1 MNYYMIR
8 NKYLTFLGVGL
19 LFMASACNDGY
30 EKEPVEQF
38 TLDYLFSKVDSAGI
52 QSRYFLNNIYLEHL
66 YSGYNRINGDFL
78 DAASDDAISI
88 NNNEP
93 EAYKLLVGRYSAVS
107 RLTDMEW
114 GEYYQGIRKANILIN
129 NIDVVPFNLTYI
141 NALGEKKT
149 LNYTMKAEARFLRA
163 HFYFELVKRY
173 GGVPLVG
180 DNVYVLGDD
189 VQLPRNTFAQ
199 CIDYIVRELDEIKDD
214 LRTLPMSD
222 ATEFAHTPTKEA
234 CLAMKAR
241 VLLYAASP
249 LFNENPVEVG
259 NELIGYAS
267 YDSERWNLAAQAAK
281 DLIDQYGPNGKGTLN
296 LAQNYRNIFV
306 NFYGGNNPELIFF
319 RPVGKN
325 KNIETAN
332 GPLGFSGNSLGNGNT
347 NPTQNLVES
356 FLMKDGKKPG
366 ESTKY
371 VYNSVDAPFKD
382 RDPRLDFT
390 VLHNGSK
397 WLNTTLDTQV
407 GGTHNPSGAQYS
419 RTCYYMAKFM
429 KDYQTSSNY
438 DDDTHLWVM
447 YRYGEVLLNYAEALN
462 EVALAG
468 GTIDKNEVINSL
480 AQLRKRAGIE
490 PGDDNNYG
498 LPAPEN
504 YDATEMR
511 DIIRNERRI
520 EMAFEEQRYWDI
532 RRWRIAET
540 IFQKPLRGLSIQ
552 IVGRK
557 TNYNEVDVLSAGFD
571 TKRYFYPIP
580 YSEVIKNGNMIQ
592 NPNW

>member
-1 MNYYMIR
+1 MIR

-30 EKEPVEQF
+30 EKEPVEHF
-38 TLDYLFSKVDSAGI
+38 TLDYLFSRADSAGI
-52 QSRYFLNNIYLEHL
+52 QARYFLNNIYYEHL
-66 YSGYNRINGDFL
+66 PSGYNRINGDFL

-93 EAYKLLVGRYSAVS
+93 EIYKLFMGRYSAVS

-114 GEYYQGIRKANILIN
+114 GGYYQGIRKANILIN
-129 NIDVVPFNLTYI
+129 NIDVLPFNLTYI
-141 NALGEKKT
+141 NALGETKP

-173 GGVPLVG
+173 GGVPLIG

-214 LRTLPMSD
+214 LRSLPMAD
-222 ATEFAHTPTKEA
+222 ATEFAHAPTKEA

-249 LFNENPVEVG
+249 LFNEKPLEAG
-259 NELIGYAS
+259 NELIGYPS
-267 YDSERWNLAAQAAK
+267 YDSGRWNLAAQAAK
-281 DLIDQYGPNGKGTLN
+281 DLIDQYGPKGKGTLN
-296 LAQNYRNIFV
+296 LAQDYRNIFV
-306 NFYGGNNPELIFF
+306 DFYGGNNPELIFF

-325 KNIETAN
+325 KSIETAN

-356 FLMKDGKKPG
+356 FLMKDG
-366 ESTKY
+366 TKY
-371 VYNSVDAPFKD
+371 VSTSVDDPFKN

-390 VLHNGSK
+390 ILHHGSR

-438 DDDTHLWVM
+438 EDNIHLWVM

-468 GTIDKNEVINSL
+468 GTIDNKEVLNSL
-480 AQLRKRAGIE
+480 IQLRKRAGIE
-490 PGDDNNYG
+490 PGNENYYG
-498 LPAPEN
+498 LPAPQN
-504 YDATEMR
+504 YDAAEMR
-511 DIIRNERRI
+511 EIIRNERRI

-532 RRWRIAET
+532 RRWRIAEDIFKEPLKGLNIQVVGNKT
-540 IFQKPLRGLSIQ
+540 I
-552 IVGRK
+552 
-557 TNYNEVDVLSAGFD
+557 YNEVNVLSAEFD

>member
-1 MNYYMIR
+1 MIR

-30 EKEPVEQF
+30 EKEPVEHF
-38 TLDYLFSKVDSAGI
+38 TLDYLFSKADSAGI
-52 QSRYFLNNIYLEHL
+52 QARYFLNNIYYEHL
-66 YSGYNRINGDFL
+66 PSGYNRINGDFL

-93 EAYKLLVGRYSAVS
+93 EIYKLFMGRYSAVS

-114 GEYYQGIRKANILIN
+114 GGYYQGIRKANILIN

-141 NALGEKKT
+141 NALGETKP

-173 GGVPLVG
+173 GGVPLIG

-214 LRTLPMSD
+214 LRSLPMAD
-222 ATEFAHTPTKEA
+222 ATEFAHAPTLTGEDPQSYRYF
-234 CLAMKAR
+234 MQEN
-241 VLLYAASP
+241 
-249 LFNENPVEVG
+249 LFNEKPLEAG
-259 NELIGYAS
+259 NELIGYPS
-267 YDSERWNLAAQAAK
+267 YDSGRWNLAAQAAK
-281 DLIDQYGPNGKGTLN
+281 DLIDQYGPKGKGTLN
-296 LAQNYRNIFV
+296 LAQDYRNIFV
-306 NFYGGNNPELIFF
+306 DFYGGNNPELIFF

-325 KNIETAN
+325 KSIETAN

-356 FLMKDGKKPG
+356 FLMKDG
-366 ESTKY
+366 TKY
-371 VYNSVDAPFKD
+371 VSTSVDDPFKN

-390 VLHNGSK
+390 ILHHGSH

-438 DDDTHLWVM
+438 EDNIHLWVM

-468 GTIDKNEVINSL
+468 GTIDNKEVLNSL
-480 AQLRKRAGIE
+480 IQLRKRAGIE
-490 PGDDNNYG
+490 PGNENYYG
-498 LPAPEN
+498 LPAPQN
-504 YDATEMR
+504 YDAAEMR
-511 DIIRNERRI
+511 EIIRNERRI

-532 RRWRIAET
+532 RRWRIAEDIFKEPLKGLNIQVVGNKT
-540 IFQKPLRGLSIQ
+540 I
-552 IVGRK
+552 
-557 TNYNEVDVLSAGFD
+557 YNEVNVLSAEFD

>member
-1 MNYYMIR
+1 MIR

-30 EKEPVEQF
+30 EKEPVEHF
-38 TLDYLFSKVDSAGI
+38 TLDYLFSRADSAGI
-52 QSRYFLNNIYLEHL
+52 QARYFLNNIYYEHL
-66 YSGYNRINGDFL
+66 PSGYNRINGDFL

-93 EAYKLLVGRYSAVS
+93 EIYKLFMGRYSAMS

-114 GEYYQGIRKANILIN
+114 GGYYQGIRKANILIN

-141 NALGEKKT
+141 NALGETKP

-173 GGVPLVG
+173 GGVPLIG

-214 LRTLPMSD
+214 LRSLPMAD
-222 ATEFAHTPTKEA
+222 ATEFAHAPTKEA

-249 LFNENPVEVG
+249 LFNEKPLEAG
-259 NELIGYAS
+259 NELIGYPS
-267 YDSERWNLAAQAAK
+267 YDSGRWNLAAQAAK
-281 DLIDQYGPNGKGTLN
+281 DLIDQYGPKGKGTLN
-296 LAQNYRNIFV
+296 LAQDYRNIFV
-306 NFYGGNNPELIFF
+306 DFYGGNNPELIFF

-325 KNIETAN
+325 KSIETAN

-356 FLMKDGKKPG
+356 FLMKDG
-366 ESTKY
+366 TKY
-371 VYNSVDAPFKD
+371 VSTSVDDPFKN

-390 VLHNGSK
+390 ILHHGSR

-438 DDDTHLWVM
+438 EDNIHLWVM

-468 GTIDKNEVINSL
+468 GTIDNKEVLNSL
-480 AQLRKRAGIE
+480 IQLRKRAGIE
-490 PGDDNNYG
+490 PGNENYYG
-498 LPAPEN
+498 LPAPQN
-504 YDATEMR
+504 YDAAEMR
-511 DIIRNERRI
+511 EIIRNERRI

-532 RRWRIAET
+532 RRWRIAEDIFKEPLKGLNIQVVGNKT
-540 IFQKPLRGLSIQ
+540 I
-552 IVGRK
+552 
-557 TNYNEVDVLSAGFD
+557 YNEVNVLSAEFD

>member
-1 MNYYMIR
+1 MIR

-30 EKEPVEQF
+30 EKEPVEHF
-38 TLDYLFSKVDSAGI
+38 TLDYLFSRADSAGI
-52 QSRYFLNNIYLEHL
+52 QARYFLNNIYYEHL
-66 YSGYNRINGDFL
+66 PSGYNRINGDFL

-93 EAYKLLVGRYSAVS
+93 EIYKLFMGRYSAVS

-114 GEYYQGIRKANILIN
+114 GGYYQGIRKANILIN

-141 NALGEKKT
+141 NALGETKP

-173 GGVPLVG
+173 GGVPLIG

-214 LRTLPMSD
+214 LRSLPMAD
-222 ATEFAHTPTKEA
+222 ATEFAHAPTKEA

-249 LFNENPVEVG
+249 LFNEKPLEAG
-259 NELIGYAS
+259 NELIGYPS
-267 YDSERWNLAAQAAK
+267 YDSGRWNLAAQAAK
-281 DLIDQYGPNGKGTLN
+281 DLIDQYGPKGKGTLN
-296 LAQNYRNIFV
+296 LAQADRNIFV
-306 NFYGGNNPELIFF
+306 DFYGGNNPELIFF

-325 KNIETAN
+325 KSIETAN

-356 FLMKDGKKPG
+356 FLMKDG
-366 ESTKY
+366 TKY
-371 VYNSVDAPFKD
+371 VSTSVDDPFKN

-390 VLHNGSK
+390 ILHHGSR

-438 DDDTHLWVM
+438 EDNIHLWVM

-468 GTIDKNEVINSL
+468 GTIDNKEVLNSL
-480 AQLRKRAGIE
+480 IQLRKRAGIE
-490 PGDDNNYG
+490 PGNENYYG
-498 LPAPEN
+498 LPAPQN
-504 YDATEMR
+504 YDAAEMR
-511 DIIRNERRI
+511 EIIRNERRI

-532 RRWRIAET
+532 RRWRIAEDIFKEPLKGLNIQVVGNKT
-540 IFQKPLRGLSIQ
+540 I
-552 IVGRK
+552 
-557 TNYNEVDVLSAGFD
+557 YNEVNVLSAEFD

>member
-1 MNYYMIR
+1 MIR

-30 EKEPVEQF
+30 EKEPVEHF
-38 TLDYLFSKVDSAGI
+38 TLDYLFSRADSAGI
-52 QSRYFLNNIYLEHL
+52 QARYFLNNIYYEHL
-66 YSGYNRINGDFL
+66 PSGYNRINGDFL

-93 EAYKLLVGRYSAVS
+93 EIYKLFMGRYSAVS

-114 GEYYQGIRKANILIN
+114 GGYYQGIRKANILIN

-141 NALGEKKT
+141 NALGETKP

-173 GGVPLVG
+173 GGVPLIG

-214 LRTLPMSD
+214 LRSLPMAD
-222 ATEFAHTPTKEA
+222 ATEFAHAPTKEA

-249 LFNENPVEVG
+249 LFNEKPLEAG
-259 NELIGYAS
+259 NELIGYPS
-267 YDSERWNLAAQAAK
+267 YDSGRWNLAAQAAK
-281 DLIDQYGPNGKGTLN
+281 DLIDQYGPKGKGTLN
-296 LAQNYRNIFV
+296 LAQDYRNIFV
-306 NFYGGNNPELIFF
+306 DFYGGNNPELIFF

-325 KNIETAN
+325 ESIETAN

-356 FLMKDGKKPG
+356 FLMKDG
-366 ESTKY
+366 TKY
-371 VYNSVDAPFKD
+371 VSTSVDDPFKN

-390 VLHNGSK
+390 ILHHGSR

-438 DDDTHLWVM
+438 EDNIHLWVM

-468 GTIDKNEVINSL
+468 GTIDNKEVLNSL
-480 AQLRKRAGIE
+480 IQLRKRAGIE
-490 PGDDNNYG
+490 PGNENYYG
-498 LPAPEN
+498 LPAPQN
-504 YDATEMR
+504 YDAAEMR
-511 DIIRNERRI
+511 EIIRNERRI

-532 RRWRIAET
+532 RRWRIAEDIFKEPLKGLNIQVVGNKT
-540 IFQKPLRGLSIQ
+540 I
-552 IVGRK
+552 
-557 TNYNEVDVLSAGFD
+557 YNEVNVLSAEFD

>member
-1 MNYYMIR
+1 MIR

-30 EKEPVEQF
+30 EKEPVEHF
-38 TLDYLFSKVDSAGI
+38 TLDYLFSRADSAGI
-52 QSRYFLNNIYLEHL
+52 QARYFLNNIYYEHL
-66 YSGYNRINGDFL
+66 PSGYNRINGDFL

-93 EAYKLLVGRYSAVS
+93 EIYKLFMGRYSAVS

-114 GEYYQGIRKANILIN
+114 GGYYQGIRKANILIN

-141 NALGEKKT
+141 NALGETKP

-173 GGVPLVG
+173 GGVPLIG

-199 CIDYIVRELDEIKDD
+199 CIDYIMRELDEIKDD
-214 LRTLPMSD
+214 LRSLPMAD
-222 ATEFAHTPTKEA
+222 ATEFAHAPTKEA

-249 LFNENPVEVG
+249 LFNEKPLEAG
-259 NELIGYAS
+259 NELIGYPS
-267 YDSERWNLAAQAAK
+267 YDSGRWNLAAQAAK
-281 DLIDQYGPNGKGTLN
+281 DLIDQYGPKGKGTLN
-296 LAQNYRNIFV
+296 LAQDYRNIFV
-306 NFYGGNNPELIFF
+306 DFYGGNNPELIFF

-325 KNIETAN
+325 KSIETAN

-356 FLMKDGKKPG
+356 FLMKDG
-366 ESTKY
+366 TKY
-371 VYNSVDAPFKD
+371 VSTSVDDPFKN

-390 VLHNGSK
+390 ILHHGSR

-438 DDDTHLWVM
+438 EDNIHLWVM

-468 GTIDKNEVINSL
+468 GTIDNKEVLNSL
-480 AQLRKRAGIE
+480 IQLRKRAGIE
-490 PGDDNNYG
+490 PGNENYYG
-498 LPAPEN
+498 LPAPQN
-504 YDATEMR
+504 YDAAEMR
-511 DIIRNERRI
+511 EIIRNERRI

-532 RRWRIAET
+532 RRWRIAEDIFKEPLKGLNIQVVGNKT
-540 IFQKPLRGLSIQ
+540 I
-552 IVGRK
+552 
-557 TNYNEVDVLSAGFD
+557 YNEVNVLSAEFD

>member
-1 MNYYMIR
+1 MIR

-30 EKEPVEQF
+30 EKEPVEHF
-38 TLDYLFSKVDSAGI
+38 TLDYLFSRADSAGI
-52 QSRYFLNNIYLEHL
+52 QARYFLNNIYYEHL
-66 YSGYNRINGDFL
+66 PSGYNRINGDFL

-93 EAYKLLVGRYSAVS
+93 EIYKLFMGRYSAVS

-114 GEYYQGIRKANILIN
+114 GGYYQGIRKANILIN

-141 NALGEKKT
+141 NALGETKP

-173 GGVPLVG
+173 GGVPLIG

-214 LRTLPMSD
+214 LRSLPMAD
-222 ATEFAHTPTKEA
+222 ATEFAHAPTKEA

-249 LFNENPVEVG
+249 LFNEKPLEAG
-259 NELIGYAS
+259 NELIGYPS
-267 YDSERWNLAAQAAK
+267 YDSGRWNLAAQAAK
-281 DLIDQYGPNGKGTLN
+281 DLIDQYGPKGKGTLN
-296 LAQNYRNIFV
+296 LAQDYRNIFV
-306 NFYGGNNPELIFF
+306 DFYGGNNPELIFF

-325 KNIETAN
+325 KSIETAN

-356 FLMKDGKKPG
+356 FLMKDG
-366 ESTKY
+366 TKY
-371 VYNSVDAPFKD
+371 VSTSVDDPFKN

-390 VLHNGSK
+390 ILHHGSR

-407 GGTHNPSGAQYS
+407 GGTHNPSEAQYS

-438 DDDTHLWVM
+438 EDNIHLWVM

-468 GTIDKNEVINSL
+468 GTIDNKEVLNSL
-480 AQLRKRAGIE
+480 IQLRKRAGIE
-490 PGDDNNYG
+490 PGNENYYG
-498 LPAPEN
+498 LPAPQN
-504 YDATEMR
+504 YDAAEMR
-511 DIIRNERRI
+511 EIIRNERRI

-532 RRWRIAET
+532 RRWRIAEDIFKEPLKGLNIQVVGNKT
-540 IFQKPLRGLSIQ
+540 I
-552 IVGRK
+552 
-557 TNYNEVDVLSAGFD
+557 YNEVNVLSAEFD

>member
-1 MNYYMIR
+1 MIR

-30 EKEPVEQF
+30 EKEPVEHF
-38 TLDYLFSKVDSAGI
+38 TLDYLFSRADSAGI
-52 QSRYFLNNIYLEHL
+52 QARYFLNNIYYEHL
-66 YSGYNRINGDFL
+66 PSGYNRINGDFL

-93 EAYKLLVGRYSAVS
+93 EIYKLFMGRYSAVS

-114 GEYYQGIRKANILIN
+114 GGYYQGIRKANILIN

-141 NALGEKKT
+141 NALGETKP

-173 GGVPLVG
+173 GGVPLIG

-214 LRTLPMSD
+214 LRSLPMAD
-222 ATEFAHTPTKEA
+222 ATEFAHAPTKEA

-249 LFNENPVEVG
+249 LFNEKPLEAG
-259 NELIGYAS
+259 NELIGYPS
-267 YDSERWNLAAQAAK
+267 YDSGRWNLAAQAAK
-281 DLIDQYGPNGKGTLN
+281 DLIDQYGPKGKGTLN
-296 LAQNYRNIFV
+296 LAQDYRNIFV
-306 NFYGGNNPELIFF
+306 DFYGGNNPELIFF

-325 KNIETAN
+325 KSIETAN

-356 FLMKDGKKPG
+356 FLMKDG
-366 ESTKY
+366 TKY
-371 VYNSVDAPFKD
+371 VSTSVDDQFKN

-390 VLHNGSK
+390 ILHHGSR

-438 DDDTHLWVM
+438 EDNIHLWVM

-468 GTIDKNEVINSL
+468 GTIDNKEVLNSL
-480 AQLRKRAGIE
+480 IQLRKRAGIE
-490 PGDDNNYG
+490 PGNENYYG
-498 LPAPEN
+498 LPAPQN
-504 YDATEMR
+504 YDAAEMR
-511 DIIRNERRI
+511 EIIRNERRI

-532 RRWRIAET
+532 RRWRIAEDIFKEPLKGLNIQVVGNKT
-540 IFQKPLRGLSIQ
+540 I
-552 IVGRK
+552 
-557 TNYNEVDVLSAGFD
+557 YNEVNVLSAEFD

>member
-1 MNYYMIR
+1 MIR

-30 EKEPVEQF
+30 EKEPVEHF
-38 TLDYLFSKVDSAGI
+38 TLDYLFSRADSAGI
-52 QSRYFLNNIYLEHL
+52 QARYFLNNIYYEHL
-66 YSGYNRINGDFL
+66 PSGYNRINGDFL

-93 EAYKLLVGRYSAVS
+93 EIYKLFMGRYSAVS

-114 GEYYQGIRKANILIN
+114 GGYYQGIRKANILIN

-141 NALGEKKT
+141 NALGETKP

-173 GGVPLVG
+173 GGVPLIG

-214 LRTLPMSD
+214 LRSLPMAD
-222 ATEFAHTPTKEA
+222 ATEFAHAPTKEA

-249 LFNENPVEVG
+249 LFNEKPLEAG
-259 NELIGYAS
+259 NELIGYPS
-267 YDSERWNLAAQAAK
+267 YDSGRWNLAAQAAK
-281 DLIDQYGPNGKGTLN
+281 DLIDQYGPKGKGTLN
-296 LAQNYRNIFV
+296 LAQDYRNIFV
-306 NFYGGNNPELIFF
+306 DFYGGNNPELIFF

-325 KNIETAN
+325 KSIETAN

-356 FLMKDGKKPG
+356 FLMKDG
-366 ESTKY
+366 TKY
-371 VYNSVDAPFKD
+371 VSTSVDDPFKN

-390 VLHNGSK
+390 ILHHGSR

-419 RTCYYMAKFM
+419 RTCYYMAKFV

-438 DDDTHLWVM
+438 EDNIHLWVM

-468 GTIDKNEVINSL
+468 GTIDNKEVLNSL
-480 AQLRKRAGIE
+480 IQLRKRAGIE
-490 PGDDNNYG
+490 PGNENYYG
-498 LPAPEN
+498 LPAPQN
-504 YDATEMR
+504 YDAAEMR
-511 DIIRNERRI
+511 EIIRNERRI

-532 RRWRIAET
+532 RRWRIAEDIFKEPLKGLNIQVVGNKT
-540 IFQKPLRGLSIQ
+540 I
-552 IVGRK
+552 
-557 TNYNEVDVLSAGFD
+557 YNEVNVLSAEFD

>member
-1 MNYYMIR
+1 MISMIR

-30 EKEPVEQF
+30 EKEPVEHF
-38 TLDYLFSKVDSAGI
+38 TLDYLFSRADSAGI
-52 QSRYFLNNIYLEHL
+52 QARYFLNNIYYEHL
-66 YSGYNRINGDFL
+66 PSGYNRINGDFL

-93 EAYKLLVGRYSAVS
+93 EIYKLFMGRYSAVS

-114 GEYYQGIRKANILIN
+114 GGYYQGIRKANILIN

-141 NALGEKKT
+141 NALGETKP

-173 GGVPLVG
+173 GGVPLIG

-214 LRTLPMSD
+214 LRSLPMAD
-222 ATEFAHTPTKEA
+222 ATEFAHAPTKEA

-249 LFNENPVEVG
+249 LFNEKPLEAG
-259 NELIGYAS
+259 NELIGYPS
-267 YDSERWNLAAQAAK
+267 YDSGRWNLAAQAAK
-281 DLIDQYGPNGKGTLN
+281 DLIDQYGPKGKGTLN
-296 LAQNYRNIFV
+296 LAQDYRNIFV
-306 NFYGGNNPELIFF
+306 DFYGGNNPELIFF

-325 KNIETAN
+325 KSIETAN

-356 FLMKDGKKPG
+356 FLMKDG
-366 ESTKY
+366 TKY
-371 VYNSVDAPFKD
+371 VSTSVDDPFKN

-390 VLHNGSK
+390 ILHHGSR

-438 DDDTHLWVM
+438 EDNIHLWVM

-468 GTIDKNEVINSL
+468 GTIDNKEVLNSL
-480 AQLRKRAGIE
+480 IQLRKRAGIE
-490 PGDDNNYG
+490 PGNENYYG
-498 LPAPEN
+498 LPAPQN
-504 YDATEMR
+504 YDAAEMR
-511 DIIRNERRI
+511 EIIRNERRI

-532 RRWRIAET
+532 RRWRIAEDIFKEPLKGLNIQVVGNKT
-540 IFQKPLRGLSIQ
+540 I
-552 IVGRK
+552 
-557 TNYNEVDVLSAGFD
+557 YNEVNVLSAEFD

>member
-1 MNYYMIR
+1 MIR

-30 EKEPVEQF
+30 EKEPVEHF
-38 TLDYLFSKVDSAGI
+38 TLDYLFSRADSAGI
-52 QSRYFLNNIYLEHL
+52 QARYFLNNIYYEHL
-66 YSGYNRINGDFL
+66 PSGYNRINGDFL

-93 EAYKLLVGRYSAVS
+93 EIYKLFMGWYSAVS

-114 GEYYQGIRKANILIN
+114 GGYYQGIRKANILIN

-141 NALGEKKT
+141 NALGETKP

-173 GGVPLVG
+173 GGVPLIG

-214 LRTLPMSD
+214 LRSLPMAD
-222 ATEFAHTPTKEA
+222 ATEFAHAPTKEA

-249 LFNENPVEVG
+249 LFNEKPLEAG
-259 NELIGYAS
+259 NELIGYPS
-267 YDSERWNLAAQAAK
+267 YDSGRWNLAAQAAK
-281 DLIDQYGPNGKGTLN
+281 DLIDQYGPKGKGTLN
-296 LAQNYRNIFV
+296 LAQDYRNIFV
-306 NFYGGNNPELIFF
+306 DFYGGNNPELIFF

-325 KNIETAN
+325 KSIETAN

-356 FLMKDGKKPG
+356 FLMKDG
-366 ESTKY
+366 TKY
-371 VYNSVDAPFKD
+371 VSTSVDDPFKN

-390 VLHNGSK
+390 ILHHGSR

-438 DDDTHLWVM
+438 EDNIHLWVM

-468 GTIDKNEVINSL
+468 GTIDNKEVLNSL
-480 AQLRKRAGIE
+480 IQLRKRAGIE
-490 PGDDNNYG
+490 PGNENYYG
-498 LPAPEN
+498 LPAPQN
-504 YDATEMR
+504 YDAAEMR
-511 DIIRNERRI
+511 EIIRNERRI

-532 RRWRIAET
+532 RRWRIAEDIFKEPLKGLNIQVVGNKT
-540 IFQKPLRGLSIQ
+540 I
-552 IVGRK
+552 
-557 TNYNEVDVLSAGFD
+557 YNEVNVLSAEFD

>member
-1 MNYYMIR
+1 MIR

-30 EKEPVEQF
+30 EKEPVEHF
-38 TLDYLFSKVDSAGI
+38 TLDYLFSRADSAGI
-52 QSRYFLNNIYLEHL
+52 QARYFLNNIYYEHL
-66 YSGYNRINGDFL
+66 PSGYNRINGDFL

-93 EAYKLLVGRYSAVS
+93 EIYKLFMGRYSAVS

-114 GEYYQGIRKANILIN
+114 GGYYQGIRKANILIN

-141 NALGEKKT
+141 NALGETKP

-173 GGVPLVG
+173 GGVPLIG

-214 LRTLPMSD
+214 LRSLPMAD
-222 ATEFAHTPTKEA
+222 ATEFAHAPTKEA

-249 LFNENPVEVG
+249 LFNEKPLEAG
-259 NELIGYAS
+259 NELIGYPS
-267 YDSERWNLAAQAAK
+267 YDSGRWNLAAQAAK
-281 DLIDQYGPNGKGTLN
+281 DLIDQYGPKGKGTLN
-296 LAQNYRNIFV
+296 LAQDYRNIFV
-306 NFYGGNNPELIFF
+306 DFYGGNNPELIFF

-325 KNIETAN
+325 KSIETAN

-356 FLMKDGKKPG
+356 FLMKDG
-366 ESTKY
+366 TKY
-371 VYNSVDAPFKD
+371 VSTSVDDPFKN

-390 VLHNGSK
+390 ILHHGSR

-438 DDDTHLWVM
+438 EDNIHLWVM

-468 GTIDKNEVINSL
+468 GTIDNKEVLNSL
-480 AQLRKRAGIE
+480 IQLRKRAGIE
-490 PGDDNNYG
+490 PGNENYYG
-498 LPAPEN
+498 LPAPQN
-504 YDATEMR
+504 YDAAEMR
-511 DIIRNERRI
+511 EIIRNERRI

-532 RRWRIAET
+532 RRWGIAEDIFKEPLKGLNIQVVGNKT
-540 IFQKPLRGLSIQ
+540 I
-552 IVGRK
+552 
-557 TNYNEVDVLSAGFD
+557 YNEVNVLSAEFD

>member
-1 MNYYMIR
+1 MIR

-30 EKEPVEQF
+30 EKEPVEHF
-38 TLDYLFSKVDSAGI
+38 TLDYLFSRADSAGI
-52 QSRYFLNNIYLEHL
+52 QARYFLNNIYYEHL
-66 YSGYNRINGDFL
+66 PSGYNRINGDFL
-78 DAASDDAISI
+78 DAASDDAIST

-93 EAYKLLVGRYSAVS
+93 EIYKLFMGRYSAVS

-114 GEYYQGIRKANILIN
+114 GGYYQGIRKANILIN

-141 NALGEKKT
+141 NALGETKP

-173 GGVPLVG
+173 GGVPLIG

-214 LRTLPMSD
+214 LRSLPMAD
-222 ATEFAHTPTKEA
+222 ATEFAHAPTKEA

-249 LFNENPVEVG
+249 LFNEKPLEAG
-259 NELIGYAS
+259 NELIGYPS
-267 YDSERWNLAAQAAK
+267 YDSGRWNLAAQAAK
-281 DLIDQYGPNGKGTLN
+281 DLIDQYGPKGKGTLN
-296 LAQNYRNIFV
+296 LAQDYRNIFV
-306 NFYGGNNPELIFF
+306 DFYGGNNPELIFF

-325 KNIETAN
+325 KSIETAN

-356 FLMKDGKKPG
+356 FLMKDG
-366 ESTKY
+366 TKY
-371 VYNSVDAPFKD
+371 VSTSVDDPFKN

-390 VLHNGSK
+390 ILHHGSR

-438 DDDTHLWVM
+438 EDNIHLWVM

-468 GTIDKNEVINSL
+468 GTIDNKEVLNSL
-480 AQLRKRAGIE
+480 IQLRKRAGIE
-490 PGDDNNYG
+490 PGNENYYG
-498 LPAPEN
+498 LPAPQN
-504 YDATEMR
+504 YDAAEMR
-511 DIIRNERRI
+511 EIIRNERRI

-532 RRWRIAET
+532 RRWRIAEDIFKEPLKGLNIQVVGNKT
-540 IFQKPLRGLSIQ
+540 I
-552 IVGRK
+552 
-557 TNYNEVDVLSAGFD
+557 YNEVNVLSAEFD

>member
-1 MNYYMIR
+1 MIR
-8 NKYLTFLGVGL
+8 NKYLTFLVLGL

-30 EKEPVEQF
+30 EKEPVEHF
-38 TLDYLFSKVDSAGI
+38 TLDYLFSRADSAGI
-52 QSRYFLNNIYLEHL
+52 QARYFLNNIYYEHL
-66 YSGYNRINGDFL
+66 PSGYNRINGDFL

-93 EAYKLLVGRYSAVS
+93 EIYKLFMGRYSAVS

-114 GEYYQGIRKANILIN
+114 GGYYQGIRKANILIN

-141 NALGEKKT
+141 NALGETKP

-173 GGVPLVG
+173 GGVPLIG

-214 LRTLPMSD
+214 LRSLPMAD
-222 ATEFAHTPTKEA
+222 ATEFAHAPTKEA

-249 LFNENPVEVG
+249 LFNEKPLEAG
-259 NELIGYAS
+259 NELIGYPS
-267 YDSERWNLAAQAAK
+267 YDSGRWNLAAQAAK
-281 DLIDQYGPNGKGTLN
+281 DLIDQYGPKGKGTLN
-296 LAQNYRNIFV
+296 LAQDYRNIFV
-306 NFYGGNNPELIFF
+306 DFYGGNNPELIFF

-325 KNIETAN
+325 KSIETAN

-356 FLMKDGKKPG
+356 FLMKDG
-366 ESTKY
+366 TKY
-371 VYNSVDAPFKD
+371 VSTSVDDPFKN

-390 VLHNGSK
+390 ILHHGSR

-438 DDDTHLWVM
+438 EDNIHLWVM

-468 GTIDKNEVINSL
+468 GTIDNKEVLNSL
-480 AQLRKRAGIE
+480 IQLRKRAGIE
-490 PGDDNNYG
+490 PGNENYYG
-498 LPAPEN
+498 LPAPQN
-504 YDATEMR
+504 YDAAEMR
-511 DIIRNERRI
+511 EIIRNERRI

-532 RRWRIAET
+532 RRWRIAEDIFKEPLKGLNIQVVGNKT
-540 IFQKPLRGLSIQ
+540 I
-552 IVGRK
+552 
-557 TNYNEVDVLSAGFD
+557 YNEVKVLSAEFD

>member
-1 MNYYMIR
+1 MIR

-30 EKEPVEQF
+30 EKEPVEHF
-38 TLDYLFSKVDSAGI
+38 TLDYLFSRADSAGI
-52 QSRYFLNNIYLEHL
+52 QARYFLNNIYYEHL
-66 YSGYNRINGDFL
+66 PSGYNRINGDFL

-93 EAYKLLVGRYSAVS
+93 EIYKLFMGRYSAVS

-114 GEYYQGIRKANILIN
+114 GGYYQGIRKANILIN

-141 NALGEKKT
+141 NALGETKP

-173 GGVPLVG
+173 GGVPLIG

-214 LRTLPMSD
+214 LRSLPMAD
-222 ATEFAHTPTKEA
+222 ATEFAHAPTKEA

-249 LFNENPVEVG
+249 LFNEKPLEAG
-259 NELIGYAS
+259 NELIGYPS
-267 YDSERWNLAAQAAK
+267 YDSGRWNLAAQAAK
-281 DLIDQYGPNGKGTLN
+281 DLIDQYGPKGKGTLN
-296 LAQNYRNIFV
+296 LAQDYRNIFV
-306 NFYGGNNPELIFF
+306 DFYGGNNPELIFF

-325 KNIETAN
+325 KSIETAN

-356 FLMKDGKKPG
+356 FLMKDG
-366 ESTKY
+366 TKY
-371 VYNSVDAPFKD
+371 VSTSVDDPFKN

-390 VLHNGSK
+390 ILHHGSR

-438 DDDTHLWVM
+438 EDNIHLWVM

-468 GTIDKNEVINSL
+468 GTIDNKEVLNSL
-480 AQLRKRAGIE
+480 IQLRKRAGIE
-490 PGDDNNYG
+490 PGNENYYG
-498 LPAPEN
+498 LPAPQN
-504 YDATEMR
+504 YDAAEMR
-511 DIIRNERRI
+511 EISRNERRI

-532 RRWRIAET
+532 RRWRIAEDIFKEPLKGLNIQVVGNKT
-540 IFQKPLRGLSIQ
+540 I
-552 IVGRK
+552 
-557 TNYNEVDVLSAGFD
+557 YNEVNVLSAEFD

>member
-1 MNYYMIR
+1 MIR

-30 EKEPVEQF
+30 EKEPVEHF
-38 TLDYLFSKVDSAGI
+38 TLDYLFSRADSAGI
-52 QSRYFLNNIYLEHL
+52 QARYFLNNIYYEHL
-66 YSGYNRINGDFL
+66 PSGYNRINGDFL

-93 EAYKLLVGRYSAVS
+93 EIYKLFMGRYSAVS

-114 GEYYQGIRKANILIN
+114 GGYYQGIRKANILIN

-141 NALGEKKT
+141 NALGETKP

-173 GGVPLVG
+173 GGVPLIG

-214 LRTLPMSD
+214 LRSLPMAD
-222 ATEFAHTPTKEA
+222 ATEFAHAPTKEA

-249 LFNENPVEVG
+249 LFNEKPLEAG
-259 NELIGYAS
+259 NELIGYPS
-267 YDSERWNLAAQAAK
+267 YDSGRWNLAAQAAK
-281 DLIDQYGPNGKGTLN
+281 DLIDQYGPKGKGTLN
-296 LAQNYRNIFV
+296 LAQDYRNIFV
-306 NFYGGNNPELIFF
+306 DFYGGNNPELIFF

-325 KNIETAN
+325 KSIEIAN

-356 FLMKDGKKPG
+356 FLMKDG
-366 ESTKY
+366 TKY
-371 VYNSVDAPFKD
+371 VSTSVDDPFKN

-390 VLHNGSK
+390 ILHHGSR

-438 DDDTHLWVM
+438 EDNIHLWVM

-468 GTIDKNEVINSL
+468 GTIDNKEVLNSL
-480 AQLRKRAGIE
+480 IQLRKRAGIE
-490 PGDDNNYG
+490 PGNENYYG
-498 LPAPEN
+498 LPAPQN
-504 YDATEMR
+504 YDAAEMR
-511 DIIRNERRI
+511 EIIRNERRI

-532 RRWRIAET
+532 RRWRIAEDIFKEPLKGLNIQVVGNKT
-540 IFQKPLRGLSIQ
+540 I
-552 IVGRK
+552 
-557 TNYNEVDVLSAGFD
+557 YNEVNVLSAEFD

>member
-1 MNYYMIR
+1 MIR

-30 EKEPVEQF
+30 EKEPVEHF
-38 TLDYLFSKVDSAGI
+38 TLDYLFSRADSAGI
-52 QSRYFLNNIYLEHL
+52 QARYFLNNIYYEHL
-66 YSGYNRINGDFL
+66 PSGYNRINGDFL

-93 EAYKLLVGRYSAVS
+93 EIYKLFMGRYSAVS

-114 GEYYQGIRKANILIN
+114 GGYYQGIRKANILIN

-141 NALGEKKT
+141 NALGETKP

-173 GGVPLVG
+173 GGVPLIG

-214 LRTLPMSD
+214 LRSLPMAD
-222 ATEFAHTPTKEA
+222 ATEFAHAPTKEA

-249 LFNENPVEVG
+249 LFNEKPLEAG
-259 NELIGYAS
+259 NELIGYPS
-267 YDSERWNLAAQAAK
+267 YDSGRWNLAAQAAK
-281 DLIDQYGPNGKGTLN
+281 DLIDQYGLKGKGTLN
-296 LAQNYRNIFV
+296 LAQDYRNIFV
-306 NFYGGNNPELIFF
+306 DFYGGNNPELIFF

-325 KNIETAN
+325 KSIETAN

-356 FLMKDGKKPG
+356 FLMKDG
-366 ESTKY
+366 TKY
-371 VYNSVDAPFKD
+371 VSTSVDDPFKN

-390 VLHNGSK
+390 ILHHGSR

-438 DDDTHLWVM
+438 EDNIHLWVM

-468 GTIDKNEVINSL
+468 GTIDNKEVLNSL
-480 AQLRKRAGIE
+480 IQLRKRAGIE
-490 PGDDNNYG
+490 PGNENYYG
-498 LPAPEN
+498 LPAPQN
-504 YDATEMR
+504 YDAAEMR
-511 DIIRNERRI
+511 EIIRNERRI

-532 RRWRIAET
+532 RRWRIAEDIFKEPLKGLNIQVVGNKT
-540 IFQKPLRGLSIQ
+540 I
-552 IVGRK
+552 
-557 TNYNEVDVLSAGFD
+557 YNEVNVLSAEFD

>member
-1 MNYYMIR
+1 MNYYRIR

-19 LFMASACNDGY
+19 VFMASACNDGY
-30 EKEPVEQF
+30 EKEPVEHF
-38 TLDYLFSKVDSAGI
+38 TLDYLFSRADSAGI
-52 QSRYFLNNIYLEHL
+52 QARYFLNNIYYEHL
-66 YSGYNRINGDFL
+66 PSGYNRINGDFL

-93 EAYKLLVGRYSAVS
+93 EIYKLFMGRYSAVS

-114 GEYYQGIRKANILIN
+114 GGYYQGIRKANILIN

-141 NALGEKKT
+141 NALGETKP

-173 GGVPLVG
+173 GGVPLIG

-214 LRTLPMSD
+214 LRSLPMAD
-222 ATEFAHTPTKEA
+222 ATEFAHAPTKEA

-249 LFNENPVEVG
+249 LFNEKPLEAG
-259 NELIGYAS
+259 NELIGYPS
-267 YDSERWNLAAQAAK
+267 YDSGRWNLAAQAAK
-281 DLIDQYGPNGKGTLN
+281 DLIDQYGPKGKGTLN
-296 LAQNYRNIFV
+296 LAQDYRNIFV
-306 NFYGGNNPELIFF
+306 DFYGGNNPELIFF

-325 KNIETAN
+325 KSIETAN

-356 FLMKDGKKPG
+356 FLMKDG
-366 ESTKY
+366 TKY
-371 VYNSVDAPFKD
+371 VSTSVDDPFKN

-390 VLHNGSK
+390 ILHHGSR

-438 DDDTHLWVM
+438 EDNIHLWVM

-468 GTIDKNEVINSL
+468 GTIDNKEVLNSL
-480 AQLRKRAGIE
+480 IQLRKRAGIE
-490 PGDDNNYG
+490 PGNENYYG
-498 LPAPEN
+498 LPAPQN
-504 YDATEMR
+504 YDAAEMR
-511 DIIRNERRI
+511 EIIRNERRI

-532 RRWRIAET
+532 RRWRIAEDIFKEPLKGLNIQVVGNKT
-540 IFQKPLRGLSIQ
+540 I
-552 IVGRK
+552 
-557 TNYNEVDVLSAGFD
+557 YNEVNVLSAEFD

>member
-1 MNYYMIR
+1 MIR

-30 EKEPVEQF
+30 EKEPVEHF
-38 TLDYLFSKVDSAGI
+38 TLDYLFSRADSAGI
-52 QSRYFLNNIYLEHL
+52 QARYFLNNIYYEHL
-66 YSGYNRINGDFL
+66 PSGYNRINGDFL

-93 EAYKLLVGRYSAVS
+93 EIYKLFMGRYSAVS

-114 GEYYQGIRKANILIN
+114 GGYYQGIRKANYLIN

-141 NALGEKKT
+141 NALGETKP

-173 GGVPLVG
+173 GGVPLIG

-214 LRTLPMSD
+214 LRSLPMAD
-222 ATEFAHTPTKEA
+222 ATEFAHAPTKEA

-249 LFNENPVEVG
+249 LFNEKPLEAG
-259 NELIGYAS
+259 NELIGYPS
-267 YDSERWNLAAQAAK
+267 YDSGRWNLAAQAAK
-281 DLIDQYGPNGKGTLN
+281 DLIDQYGPKGKGTLN
-296 LAQNYRNIFV
+296 LAQDYRNIFV
-306 NFYGGNNPELIFF
+306 DFYGGNNPELIFF

-325 KNIETAN
+325 KSIETAN

-356 FLMKDGKKPG
+356 FLMKDG
-366 ESTKY
+366 TKY
-371 VYNSVDAPFKD
+371 VSTSVDDPFKN

-390 VLHNGSK
+390 ILHHGSR

-438 DDDTHLWVM
+438 EDNIHLWVM

-468 GTIDKNEVINSL
+468 GTIDNKEVLNSL
-480 AQLRKRAGIE
+480 IQLRKRAGIE
-490 PGDDNNYG
+490 PGNENYYG
-498 LPAPEN
+498 LPAPQN
-504 YDATEMR
+504 YDAAEMR
-511 DIIRNERRI
+511 EIIRNERRI

-532 RRWRIAET
+532 RRWRIAEDIFKEPLKGLNIQVVGNKT
-540 IFQKPLRGLSIQ
+540 I
-552 IVGRK
+552 
-557 TNYNEVDVLSAGFD
+557 YNEVNVLSAEFD

>member
-1 MNYYMIR
+1 MIR
-8 NKYLTFLGVGL
+8 NKYLKFLGVGL

-30 EKEPVEQF
+30 EKEPVEHF
-38 TLDYLFSKVDSAGI
+38 TLDYLFSRADSAGI
-52 QSRYFLNNIYLEHL
+52 QARYFLNNIYYEHL
-66 YSGYNRINGDFL
+66 PSGYNRINGDFL

-93 EAYKLLVGRYSAVS
+93 EIYKLFMGRYSAVS

-114 GEYYQGIRKANILIN
+114 GGYYQGIRKANILIN

-141 NALGEKKT
+141 NALGETKP

-173 GGVPLVG
+173 GGVPLIG

-214 LRTLPMSD
+214 LRSLPMAD
-222 ATEFAHTPTKEA
+222 ATEFAHAPTKEA

-249 LFNENPVEVG
+249 LFNEKPLEAG
-259 NELIGYAS
+259 NELIGYPS
-267 YDSERWNLAAQAAK
+267 YDSGRWNLAAQAAK
-281 DLIDQYGPNGKGTLN
+281 DLIDQYGPKGKGTLN
-296 LAQNYRNIFV
+296 LAQDYRNIFV
-306 NFYGGNNPELIFF
+306 DFYGGNNPELIFF

-325 KNIETAN
+325 KSIETAN

-356 FLMKDGKKPG
+356 FLMKDG
-366 ESTKY
+366 TKY
-371 VYNSVDAPFKD
+371 VSTSVDDPFKN

-390 VLHNGSK
+390 ILHHGSR

-438 DDDTHLWVM
+438 EDNIHLWVM

-468 GTIDKNEVINSL
+468 GTIDNKEVLNSL
-480 AQLRKRAGIE
+480 IQLRKRAGIE
-490 PGDDNNYG
+490 PGNENYYG
-498 LPAPEN
+498 LPAPQN
-504 YDATEMR
+504 YDAAEMR
-511 DIIRNERRI
+511 EIIRNERRI

-532 RRWRIAET
+532 RRWRIAEDIFKEPLKGLNIQVVGNKT
-540 IFQKPLRGLSIQ
+540 I
-552 IVGRK
+552 
-557 TNYNEVDVLSAGFD
+557 YNEVNVLSAEFD

>member
-1 MNYYMIR
+1 MIR

-30 EKEPVEQF
+30 EKEPVEHF
-38 TLDYLFSKVDSAGI
+38 TLDYLFSRADSAGI
-52 QSRYFLNNIYLEHL
+52 QARYFLNNIYYEHL
-66 YSGYNRINGDFL
+66 PSGYNRINGDFL

-93 EAYKLLVGRYSAVS
+93 EIYKLFMGRYSAVS

-114 GEYYQGIRKANILIN
+114 GGYYQGIRKANILIN

-141 NALGEKKT
+141 NALGETKP

-173 GGVPLVG
+173 GGVPLIG

-214 LRTLPMSD
+214 LRSLPMAD
-222 ATEFAHTPTKEA
+222 ATEFAHAPTKEA

-249 LFNENPVEVG
+249 LFNEKPLEAG
-259 NELIGYAS
+259 NELIGYPS
-267 YDSERWNLAAQAAK
+267 YDSGRWNLAAQAAK
-281 DLIDQYGPNGKGTLN
+281 DLIDQYGPKGKGTLN
-296 LAQNYRNIFV
+296 LAQDYRNIFV
-306 NFYGGNNPELIFF
+306 DFYGGNNPELIFF

-325 KNIETAN
+325 KSIETAN

-356 FLMKDGKKPG
+356 FLMKDG
-366 ESTKY
+366 TKY
-371 VYNSVDAPFKD
+371 VSTSVDDPFKN

-390 VLHNGSK
+390 ILHHGSR

-438 DDDTHLWVM
+438 EDNIHLWVM

-468 GTIDKNEVINSL
+468 GTIDNKEVLNSL
-480 AQLRKRAGIE
+480 IQLRKRAGIE
-490 PGDDNNYG
+490 PGNENYYG
-498 LPAPEN
+498 LPAPQN
-504 YDATEMR
+504 YDAAEMR
-511 DIIRNERRI
+511 EIIRNERRI

-532 RRWRIAET
+532 RRWRIAEDIFKEPLKGLNIQVVGNKT
-540 IFQKPLRGLSIQ
+540 I
-552 IVGRK
+552 
-557 TNYNEVDVLSAGFD
+557 YNEVNVLSAEFD
-571 TKRYFYPIP
+571 TNRYFYPIP

>member
-1 MNYYMIR
+1 MIR

-30 EKEPVEQF
+30 EKEPVEHF
-38 TLDYLFSKVDSAGI
+38 TLDYLFSRADSAGI
-52 QSRYFLNNIYLEHL
+52 QARYFLNNIYYEHL
-66 YSGYNRINGDFL
+66 PSGYNRINGDFL

-93 EAYKLLVGRYSAVS
+93 EIYKLFMGRYSAVS

-114 GEYYQGIRKANILIN
+114 GGYYQGIRKANILIN
-129 NIDVVPFNLTYI
+129 NIDVMPFNLTYI
-141 NALGEKKT
+141 NALGETKP

-173 GGVPLVG
+173 GGVPLIG

-214 LRTLPMSD
+214 LRSLPMAD
-222 ATEFAHTPTKEA
+222 ATEFAHAPTKEA

-249 LFNENPVEVG
+249 LFNEKPLEAG
-259 NELIGYAS
+259 NELIGYPS
-267 YDSERWNLAAQAAK
+267 YDSGRWNLAAQAAK
-281 DLIDQYGPNGKGTLN
+281 DLIDQYGPKGKGTLN
-296 LAQNYRNIFV
+296 LAQDYRNIFV
-306 NFYGGNNPELIFF
+306 DFYGGNNPELIFF

-325 KNIETAN
+325 KSIETAN

-356 FLMKDGKKPG
+356 FLMKDG
-366 ESTKY
+366 TKY
-371 VYNSVDAPFKD
+371 VSTSVDDPFKN

-390 VLHNGSK
+390 ILHHGSR

-438 DDDTHLWVM
+438 EDNIHLWVM

-468 GTIDKNEVINSL
+468 GTIDNKEVLNSL
-480 AQLRKRAGIE
+480 IQLRKRAGIE
-490 PGDDNNYG
+490 PGNENYYG
-498 LPAPEN
+498 LPAPQN
-504 YDATEMR
+504 YDAAEMR
-511 DIIRNERRI
+511 EIIRNERRI

-532 RRWRIAET
+532 RRWRIAEDIFKEPLKGLNIQVVGNKT
-540 IFQKPLRGLSIQ
+540 I
-552 IVGRK
+552 
-557 TNYNEVDVLSAGFD
+557 YNEVNVLSAEFD

>member
-1 MNYYMIR
+1 M
-8 NKYLTFLGVGL
+8 GG
-19 LFMASACNDGY
+19 
-30 EKEPVEQF
+30 
-38 TLDYLFSKVDSAGI
+38 
-52 QSRYFLNNIYLEHL
+52 
-66 YSGYNRINGDFL
+66 
-78 DAASDDAISI
+78 
-88 NNNEP
+88 
-93 EAYKLLVGRYSAVS
+93 
-107 RLTDMEW
+107 
-114 GEYYQGIRKANILIN
+114 YYQGIRKANILIN

-141 NALGEKKT
+141 NALGETKP

-173 GGVPLVG
+173 GGVPLIG

-214 LRTLPMSD
+214 LRSLPMAD
-222 ATEFAHTPTKEA
+222 ATEFAHAPTKEA

-249 LFNENPVEVG
+249 LFNEKPLEAG
-259 NELIGYAS
+259 NELIGYPS
-267 YDSERWNLAAQAAK
+267 YDSGRWNLAAQAAK
-281 DLIDQYGPNGKGTLN
+281 DLIDQYGPKGKGTLN
-296 LAQNYRNIFV
+296 LAQDYRNIFV
-306 NFYGGNNPELIFF
+306 DFYGGNNPELIFF

-325 KNIETAN
+325 KSIETAN

-356 FLMKDGKKPG
+356 FLMKDG
-366 ESTKY
+366 TKY
-371 VYNSVDAPFKD
+371 VSTSVDDPFKN

-390 VLHNGSK
+390 ILHHGSR

-438 DDDTHLWVM
+438 EDNIHLWVM

-468 GTIDKNEVINSL
+468 GTIDNKEVLNSL
-480 AQLRKRAGIE
+480 IQLRKRAGIE
-490 PGDDNNYG
+490 PGNENYYG
-498 LPAPEN
+498 LPAPQN
-504 YDATEMR
+504 YDAAEMR
-511 DIIRNERRI
+511 EIIRNERRI

-532 RRWRIAET
+532 RRWRIAEDIFKEPLKGLNIQVVGNKT
-540 IFQKPLRGLSIQ
+540 I
-552 IVGRK
+552 
-557 TNYNEVDVLSAGFD
+557 YNEVNVLSAEFD

>member
-1 MNYYMIR
+1 MIR

-30 EKEPVEQF
+30 EKEPVEHF
-38 TLDYLFSKVDSAGI
+38 TLDYLFSRADSAGI
-52 QSRYFLNNIYLEHL
+52 QARYFLNNIYYEHL
-66 YSGYNRINGDFL
+66 PSGYNRINGDFL

-93 EAYKLLVGRYSAVS
+93 EIYKLFMGRYSAVS

-114 GEYYQGIRKANILIN
+114 GGYYQGIRKANILIN

-141 NALGEKKT
+141 NALGETKP

-163 HFYFELVKRY
+163 HFYFELVKSY
-173 GGVPLVG
+173 GGVPLIG

-214 LRTLPMSD
+214 LRSLPMAD
-222 ATEFAHTPTKEA
+222 ATEFAHAPTKEA

-249 LFNENPVEVG
+249 LFNEKPLEAG
-259 NELIGYAS
+259 NELIGYPS
-267 YDSERWNLAAQAAK
+267 YDSGRWNLAAQAAK
-281 DLIDQYGPNGKGTLN
+281 DLIDQYGPKGKGTLN
-296 LAQNYRNIFV
+296 LAQDYRNIFV
-306 NFYGGNNPELIFF
+306 DFYGGNNPELIFF

-325 KNIETAN
+325 KSIETAN

-356 FLMKDGKKPG
+356 FLMKDG
-366 ESTKY
+366 TKY
-371 VYNSVDAPFKD
+371 VSTSVDDPFKN

-390 VLHNGSK
+390 ILHHGSR

-438 DDDTHLWVM
+438 EDNIHLWVM

-468 GTIDKNEVINSL
+468 GTIDNKEVLNSL
-480 AQLRKRAGIE
+480 IQLRKRAGIE
-490 PGDDNNYG
+490 PGNENYYG
-498 LPAPEN
+498 LPAPQN
-504 YDATEMR
+504 YDAAEMR
-511 DIIRNERRI
+511 EIIRNERRI

-532 RRWRIAET
+532 RRWRIAEDIFKEPLKGLNIQVVGNKT
-540 IFQKPLRGLSIQ
+540 I
-552 IVGRK
+552 
-557 TNYNEVDVLSAGFD
+557 YNEVNVLSAEFD

>member
-1 MNYYMIR
+1 MIR

-30 EKEPVEQF
+30 EKEPVEHF
-38 TLDYLFSKVDSAGI
+38 TLDYLFSRADSAGI
-52 QSRYFLNNIYLEHL
+52 QARYFLNNIYYEHL
-66 YSGYNRINGDFL
+66 PSGYNRINGDFL

-93 EAYKLLVGRYSAVS
+93 EIYKLFMGRYSAVS

-114 GEYYQGIRKANILIN
+114 GGYYQGIRKANILIN

-141 NALGEKKT
+141 NALGETKP

-214 LRTLPMSD
+214 LRSLPMAD
-222 ATEFAHTPTKEA
+222 ATEFAHAPTKEA

-249 LFNENPVEVG
+249 LFNEKPLEAG
-259 NELIGYAS
+259 NELIGYPS
-267 YDSERWNLAAQAAK
+267 YDSGRWNLAAQAAK
-281 DLIDQYGPNGKGTLN
+281 DLIDQYGPKGKGTLN
-296 LAQNYRNIFV
+296 LAQDYRNIFV
-306 NFYGGNNPELIFF
+306 DFYGGNNPELIFF

-325 KNIETAN
+325 KSIETAN

-356 FLMKDGKKPG
+356 FLMKDG
-366 ESTKY
+366 TKY
-371 VYNSVDAPFKD
+371 VSTSVDDPFKN

-390 VLHNGSK
+390 ILHHGSR

-438 DDDTHLWVM
+438 EDNIHLWVM

-468 GTIDKNEVINSL
+468 GTIDNKEVLNSL
-480 AQLRKRAGIE
+480 IQLRKRAGIE
-490 PGDDNNYG
+490 PGNENYYG
-498 LPAPEN
+498 LPAPQN
-504 YDATEMR
+504 YDAAEMR
-511 DIIRNERRI
+511 EIIRNERRI

-532 RRWRIAET
+532 RRWRIAEDIFKEPLKGLNIQVVGNKT
-540 IFQKPLRGLSIQ
+540 I
-552 IVGRK
+552 
-557 TNYNEVDVLSAGFD
+557 YNEVNVLSAEFD